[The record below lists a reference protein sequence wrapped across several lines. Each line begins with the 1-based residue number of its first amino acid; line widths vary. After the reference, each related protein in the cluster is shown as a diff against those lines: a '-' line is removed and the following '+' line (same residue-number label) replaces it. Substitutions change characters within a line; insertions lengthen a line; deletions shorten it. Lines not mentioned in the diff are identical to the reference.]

1 MVIYFTKLHRES
13 DGSYSVAVLDLPG
26 CFSAADSLQDVPA
39 RAEEAILCH
48 IDGMLADGETI
59 PRPPAE
65 RPASDLAVD
74 LQPDEALAFI
84 PVDLNKLDAMN
95 KTMRLNVTIP
105 IRTVALVDA
114 AAKRAK
120 VSRSRLL
127 TQAADAYLAAAEA
140 NTV

>member
-1 MVIYFTKLHRES
+1 MSFYFAKLHRES

-26 CFSAADSLQDVPA
+26 CFSAADKLQDVPA
-39 RAEEAILCH
+39 NTEEAILCH
-48 IDGMLADGETI
+48 IDGMLADGEEI
-59 PRPPAE
+59 PSPPDD

-74 LQPDEALAFI
+74 LGSNESLAFI

-95 KTMRLNVTIP
+95 KTVRLNVTIP
-105 IRTVALVDA
+105 MRTVALVDA

-127 TQAADAYLAAAEA
+127 TQAANAYVA
-140 NTV
+140 TV